1 MSRKSP
7 MTNFLLARL
16 TPSSCPLCP
25 AHVVPISLS
34 LYTGALGSGYTI
46 AKSKNVPF
54 RRASGFTSLTRLVS
68 SFSVA
73 SSLQSRI
80 RSVKSVYVEITK
92 KKYITPSKKLLVNK
106 YLCTVLDTINIHSE
120 NSNLIFITL
129 LIYKPSGLRYSNYY
143 LPCTCTM
150 YTPNLTLVS
159 VLLY

>member
-92 KKYITPSKKLLVNK
+92 KKIYNPPSKKILVNK

-120 NSNLIFITL
+120 NSNLIFYFD
-129 LIYKPSGLRYSNYY
+129 IYHLYY
-143 LPCTCTM
+143 L
-150 YTPNLTLVS
+150 
-159 VLLY
+159 

>member
-92 KKYITPSKKLLVNK
+92 KKNITPPSKKLLVNK

-120 NSNLIFITL
+120 NSNLIFYFD
-129 LIYKPSGLRYSNYY
+129 IYHLYY
-143 LPCTCTM
+143 L
-150 YTPNLTLVS
+150 
-159 VLLY
+159 

>member
-92 KKYITPSKKLLVNK
+92 KKYIAPSKKLLVNK

-120 NSNLIFITL
+120 NSNLIFYFD
-129 LIYKPSGLRYSNYY
+129 IYHLYY
-143 LPCTCTM
+143 L
-150 YTPNLTLVS
+150 
-159 VLLY
+159 